1 MGGLLIVCSVK
12 RKKIMRTLTTTE
24 VLFVSGGE
32 ETATGR
38 TWPDVA
44 AETLD
49 KVWEGLKAI
58 GAAIHEATC
67 SEH

>member
-1 MGGLLIVCSVK
+1 
-12 RKKIMRTLTTTE
+12 MRTLTTTE

-32 ETATGR
+32 ETATG
-38 TWPDVA
+38 TNWPDVA

-49 KVWEGLKAI
+49 KAWEGLKAI
-58 GAAIHEATC
+58 GAAIHEGTC

>member
-1 MGGLLIVCSVK
+1 
-12 RKKIMRTLTTTE
+12 MRTLTTTE

-32 ETATGR
+32 ETVTG
-38 TWPDVA
+38 TNWADVA

-49 KVWEGLKAI
+49 KAWEGLKAI
-58 GAAIHEATC
+58 GAAIHEGTC